1 MVDSGWNV
9 TTSLR
14 SDYSGPIVGRDSY
27 YEPDGSGESVDWNFG
42 TMAVP
47 TDPTDL
53 NPTDPTDPGGDT
65 PDSGGKRHLLMSCR
79 FTNVVSSQEP
89 DIANPGMYINTVSM
103 DVVRPGI
110 NNLTGLHLDLDGVG
124 TGVGQITP
132 LDGVTINGST
142 SPALI
147 DGNNVRG
154 DSSHVVMDTIATS
167 GWGGQLVT
175 LKFVNLPDSYTDGSM
190 SPESMVSSLIREE
203 YIQTNSNDGWVTLT
217 SNGIFRCPVGME
229 IQRPQLMVETQRRQV
244 MVR

>member
-1 MVDSGWNV
+1 MLGCSFNYWDGQTVEVTQSMVDTGWNV

-14 SDYSGPIVGRDSY
+14 KRLQWTDCRRRSY

-47 TDPTDL
+47 TGPTRSTDPTG
-53 NPTDPTDPGGDT
+53 PTDPTDPGGDT
-65 PDSGGKRHLLMSCR
+65 PDSGGETILLMSKLR
-79 FTNVVSSQEP
+79 LQMLSSQEP

-103 DVVRPGI
+103 DVVLSPGI

-147 DGNNVRG
+147 DGNDVRG
-154 DSSHVVMDTIATS
+154 DSSHVVIDTIATS
-167 GWGGQLVT
+167 GWDGGPLVT

-190 SPESMVSSLIREE
+190 SPESMVELAHSRGIH
-203 YIQTNSNDGWVTLT
+203 SNK
-217 SNGIFRCPVGME
+217 FK
-229 IQRPQLMVETQRRQV
+229 
-244 MVR
+244 